1 MPERASK
8 RKKTLDGHNWV
19 GAAYIPLTDQQAS
32 FAVRYGHTKVLAA
45 DEVDVLEVQCL
56 DCRQAHWKVKDR
68 PCPRTLDE
76 RAHLIGGPQG
86 TRKRR
91 NNPDDGDPIDLNRYP
106 E

>member
-8 RKKTLDGHNWV
+8 RKKTQDGHTWE

-32 FAVRYGHTKVLAA
+32 FATRYGHTKINVG
-45 DEVDVLEVQCL
+45 DEVDIVEVQCHH
-56 DCRQAHWKVKDR
+56 CRLPHWKAKNQ
-68 PCPRTLDE
+68 PCPRTLEE

-91 NNPDDGDPIDLNRYP
+91 NGAEDNDPVD
-106 E
+106 